1 VRHIG
6 RSKTCSRPWFWQK
19 RMKVASGMSRIW
31 PVGQDQMAAAI
42 GSRYQSEK
50 AAEFAGFQEV
60 AQAALVVRVAEQPG
74 RALAVEAQDVGEH
87 GPEGRRSRLR
97 FWPKMVARLLP
108 AHSRSGFSRL
118 TAKDISV
125 STLST
130 PSSANIAI
138 RLG

>member
-1 VRHIG
+1 
-6 RSKTCSRPWFWQK
+6 
-19 RMKVASGMSRIW
+19 MKVASGMSRIW

-50 AAEFAGFQEV
+50 AAEYLPASRKSRRLRWSFGWLSSQAV
-60 AQAALVVRVAEQPG
+60 LSRLKRRMSDSMAQKE
-74 RALAVEAQDVGEH
+74 
-87 GPEGRRSRLR
+87 RRSRLR

-130 PSSANIAI
+130 PSSANMAI